1 MANEVSLVEPA
12 IDFKPTPIV
21 ISNLDQVQE
30 AVAEYVAKYDTDFV
44 VTSANATD
52 VRRMRASLH
61 KVSKAFDEKR
71 LAVQRQVKA
80 PLAEF
85 NTTMKG
91 LKQQIDSVIDPLDV
105 KLKEVKEQERA
116 AKLKHVREMIAEM
129 APNYGVSEADVPTRD
144 SWLNK
149 AVSDKRISEEVAAD
163 MAQLKKDQDQR
174 ATDIQTIRTY
184 ADQLELESSGWG
196 ALVTKGEPVLE
207 IMADMDHAAAQRD
220 EQRIRDKE
228 RERKVKE
235 AQAAIDATHQV
246 KQGDETVDTETG
258 EVVPEVITLK
268 LTGSH
273 KQLAQAWLGIKN
285 LGIQVEMLSK
295 E

>member
-1 MANEVSLVEPA
+1 MANEVSLVEPT

-30 AVAEYVAKYDTDFV
+30 AVTEYVAKYDADFV
-44 VTSANATD
+44 VTSTNATD

-85 NTTMKG
+85 NTTMKS

-105 KLKEVKEQERA
+105 KLKE
-116 AKLKHVREMIAEM
+116 
-129 APNYGVSEADVPTRD
+129 
-144 SWLNK
+144 
-149 AVSDKRISEEVAAD
+149 
-163 MAQLKKDQDQR
+163 
-174 ATDIQTIRTY
+174 
-184 ADQLELESSGWG
+184 
-196 ALVTKGEPVLE
+196 
-207 IMADMDHAAAQRD
+207 
-220 EQRIRDKE
+220 
-228 RERKVKE
+228 
-235 AQAAIDATHQV
+235 V